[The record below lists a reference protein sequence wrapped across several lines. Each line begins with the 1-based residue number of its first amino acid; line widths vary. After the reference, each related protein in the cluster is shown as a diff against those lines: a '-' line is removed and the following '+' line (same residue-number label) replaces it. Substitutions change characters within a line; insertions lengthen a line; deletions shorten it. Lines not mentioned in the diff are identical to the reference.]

1 MRERSPRGSVRG
13 SRSGGGRG
21 GEGAMSP
28 RRSPRSPRTERT
40 SNSPGERGGNR
51 QEKEDEEEQQQ
62 RWEELELGRLE
73 GEIDALRA
81 EFESDRKVAKGFVE
95 AERKVHFP
103 LLTPRRR
110 EVWRRGRAEAI
121 ARTLPRPKSEQVF
134 ALLAPS
140 IVASISVLG
149 PSWVDTSWVGGGV
162 GGAGGGL
169 QGAQV

>member
-13 SRSGGGRG
+13 SRSGGGG
-21 GEGAMSP
+21 GGGLASP
-28 RRSPRSPRTERT
+28 RSSPRSPRTERT
-40 SNSPGERGGNR
+40 CSNSPGERGGNT
-51 QEKEDEEEQQQ
+51 QEKEEEEQQQ

-81 EFESDRKVAKGFVE
+81 EFESDRKVTKGLVE

-110 EVWRRGRAEAI
+110 EEWRRGRAEAI

-149 PSWVDTSWVGGGV
+149 PSWVEPSWV
-162 GGAGGGL
+162 GGAGGAVGGL
-169 QGAQV
+169 PGAQV